1 MSRLE
6 AGARRSGRWT
16 QKKKAAR
23 RRPFHESQSAGLLQ
37 LDLDVH
43 SSRQV
48 QLHQGVDRLVGRV
61 DDVHQALVRADL
73 ELVTRRLVHVRR
85 TQDVEALHARRQG
98 HGTLDDGAGALGRVD
113 DLGGGLVD
121 QLVIEGFEADA
132 DFLLCHGLYSMI
144 FATTPAPT
152 VLPPSRM
159 AKRRPSSIAMGAI
172 SVTTIFTLSP
182 GITISVPLGSS
193 TDPVTSV
200 VRK

>member
-1 MSRLE
+1 MPKRKRAHQAPLPE
-6 AGARRSGRWT
+6 DL
-16 QKKKAAR
+16 AA
-23 RRPFHESQSAGLLQ
+23 ELLQ

-43 SSRQV
+43 AGRQV

-73 ELVTRRLVHVRR
+73 ELVARRLVDVRR

-98 HGTLDDGAGALGRVD
+98 HRALDDGAGALGGID

-121 QLVIEGFEADA
+121 QLVIEGLEADA
-132 DFLLCHGLYSMI
+132 DLLLCHGHYSMI
-144 FATTPAPT
+144 LATTPAPT

-159 AKRRPSSIAMGAI
+159 AKRRPSSMAIGAI
-172 SVTTIFTLSP
+172 SLTVIVTLSP
-182 GITISVPLGSS
+182 GMTISLSLGSS
-193 TDPVTSV
+193 IAPVTSV